1 MTDVHKGDVKELL
14 VNNTSHPPPMM
25 TPFVNVSFHQDPLW
39 WRRDSQIRADCT
51 ALGAIYGE
59 KWIGQENGTEGML

>member
-1 MTDVHKGDVKELL
+1 
-14 VNNTSHPPPMM
+14 MM